1 MPMQWWLGAESSL
14 LPPSCILAFSASH
27 SLAAAATGTK
37 NPDLAA
43 DKALARDFLS
53 NFVGP
58 HGDPKYLSVLQ
69 DVANRKIRAV
79 QIELDDPFHHKDVD
93 VVFLLRVIEN
103 ARRYIDI
110 FADRGHGIGAA
121 SITLRNPSM
130 LFIVSSPTY
139 CSVESWYGA

>member
-1 MPMQWWLGAESSL
+1 MP
-14 LPPSCILAFSASH
+14 PPSCIPAFSASH

-103 ARRYIDI
+103 TRRYVGI
-110 FADRGHGIGAA
+110 FVDRGHGIGAA
-121 SITLRNPSM
+121 SITVRNPSM

-139 CSVESWYGA
+139 CSAESWYGA